1 MRYKLRTATLAF
13 LTLLIISVSTWAK
26 QVTQKTKTLV
36 INGQTGQVDGH
47 PGRWPRLRRPY
58 SIGANREL
66 VREL

>member
-36 INGQTGQVDGH
+36 INGQTGTS
-47 PGRWPRLRRPY
+47 GRSSR
-58 SIGANREL
+58 
-66 VREL
+66 